1 MENFMSTSLDK
12 VVERSE
18 LKKEERTDPLK
29 EKQTSPD
36 RVFYATGVLLDAE
49 DFKAEQTYHRGQLA
63 RVLAHLHGS
72 GTAAGLKVLWIKPS
86 DDLNAPGAQQEEI
99 RVEPGIAV
107 DRLGRIIEVPRNACI
122 RLDRWFK
129 DQKED
134 DLVQAL
140 YAGNEAPLVNREGVD
155 GVVEGTDPVEGVVAD
170 LFIRHVVCERGKTPA
185 FAAGPFDAL
194 DAVEPSRLRD
204 GYELKLFLRQ
214 EHRADDLPSSLPMPE
229 KTWPTESSR
238 LHASIFEAWHRATD
252 RTETPGVRGA
262 SELKPLREH
271 ASGQDTTFVFLARV
285 VLPAERME
293 ATPRIRR
300 KLEDVRVDNHIR
312 PFVYTATALA
322 RLTGL

>member
-1 MENFMSTSLDK
+1 MSTSLDK
-12 VVERSE
+12 VLQRSE
-18 LKKEERTDPLK
+18 LKKEERADPLK

-63 RVLAHLHGS
+63 RALAHLHGS
-72 GTAAGLKVLWIKPS
+72 GTASGLKVVWIKPS
-86 DDLNAPGAQQEEI
+86 ADLNAPDAQQEEI

-129 DQKED
+129 DQNED

-140 YAGNEAPLVNREGVD
+140 YAGGEAPVVSRED
-155 GVVEGTDPVEGVVAD
+155 ANGVVEGTDRVEGVVAD

-214 EHRADDLPSSLPMPE
+214 EHREDDPAASLPIPQ
-229 KTWPTESSR
+229 KPWPADAAS
-238 LHASIFEAWHRATD
+238 LHAAIFEAWHKATD
-252 RTETPGVRGA
+252 RTETPGARGA
-262 SELKPLREH
+262 SELKPLIEH
-271 ASGQDTTFVFLARV
+271 GAGQDTSFVFLARV
-285 VLPAERME
+285 VLPAERVE

-300 KLEDVRVDNHIR
+300 TPQDVRVENHIR
-312 PFVYTATALA
+312 PFVYTAGALA
-322 RLTGL
+322 RLAGL